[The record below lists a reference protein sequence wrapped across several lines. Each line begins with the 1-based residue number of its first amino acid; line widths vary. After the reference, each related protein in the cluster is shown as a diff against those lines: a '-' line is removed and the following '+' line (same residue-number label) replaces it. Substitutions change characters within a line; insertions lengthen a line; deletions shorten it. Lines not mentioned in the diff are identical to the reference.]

1 MIAGMPSIMNKRALI
16 FPLAAVLVLGG
27 CVTVPTG
34 PTVMV
39 LPGPQKTI
47 DQFQRDGAACQ
58 QFAQQRV
65 APAGEA
71 AVNNAAAN
79 AAVGTALGAAA
90 GAIIGSAT
98 GQAGA
103 GAAIGAGTG
112 LLFGSASG
120 SNVAYASSYQI
131 QRQYDVAYMQCMY
144 AHGNQVPGPVAAR
157 RPPVYSY
164 PPPNYPPP
172 SAPSPGYSPGNYPPG
187 YSPGNY
193 PPPNT
198 PPPAGVGPQG

>member
-1 MIAGMPSIMNKRALI
+1 MNKRALLLT
-16 FPLAAVLVLGG
+16 LAAVVVLGG
-27 CVTVPTG
+27 CVTVPAG

-39 LPGPQKTI
+39 LPGPEKTF
-47 DQFQRDGAACQ
+47 DQFQRDGVACQ
-58 QFAQQRV
+58 QYAQHVV

-71 AVNNAAAN
+71 AVNNAAAS

-120 SNVAYASSYQI
+120 SNGAYASSYQM
-131 QRQYDVAYMQCMY
+131 QRSYDVAYMQCMY
-144 AHGNQVPGPVAAR
+144 AHGNQVPGQVAVR
-157 RPPVYSY
+157 RPAAANY

-172 SAPSPGYSPGNYPPG
+172 SYPPPNFPPPSAVPQG
-187 YSPGNY
+187 YPPPGY

-198 PPPAGVGPQG
+198 PPPG

>member
-1 MIAGMPSIMNKRALI
+1 MNKRWLTL
-16 FPLAAVLVLGG
+16 PLAAVLVLGG

-34 PTVMV
+34 PTVMA
-39 LPGPQKTI
+39 LPGTQKSFE
-47 DQFQRDGAACQ
+47 QFQGDGVACQ
-58 QFAQQRV
+58 QYAQNVV
-65 APAGEA
+65 APAGVA
-71 AVNNAAAN
+71 AANNAAAN

-112 LLFGSASG
+112 LLFGGAAG
-120 SNVAYASSYQI
+120 SNVAYGSSYQM
-131 QRQYDVAYMQCMY
+131 QRSYDMAYLQCMY
-144 AHGNQVPGPVAAR
+144 AHGNQVPGQVVSR
-157 RPPVYSY
+157 RSSVNY

-172 SAPSPGYSPGNYPPG
+172 AAAQQYAPPA
-187 YSPGNY
+187 NY

-198 PPPAGVGPQG
+198 PPPVGVAPRG

>member
-1 MIAGMPSIMNKRALI
+1 MSGGIRLRVSKRARML
-16 FPLAAVLVLGG
+16 PVAAVLALAG

-39 LPGPQKTI
+39 LPGPQKTF
-47 DQFQRDGAACQ
+47 DQFQRDGMLCQ
-58 QFAQQRV
+58 QFAQQTV

-112 LLFGSASG
+112 LLFAGASG
-120 SNVAYASSYQI
+120 GNVAYASSYQI
-131 QRQYDVAYMQCMY
+131 QRSYDVAYMQCMF
-144 AHGNQVPGPVAAR
+144 AHGNQLPGQVVAR
-157 RPPVYSY
+157 RPAPPTLNY
-164 PPPNYPPP
+164 PPPNFLPPP
-172 SAPSPGYSPGNYPPG
+172 GVPQGYQ
-187 YSPGNY
+187 PGNY

-198 PPPAGVGPQG
+198 PPPAGVGPRG

>member
-1 MIAGMPSIMNKRALI
+1 MRVVWL
-16 FPLAAVLVLGG
+16 PLAAVVVLGG
-27 CVTVPTG
+27 CVTVPRG
-34 PTVMV
+34 PTIMV
-39 LPGPQKTI
+39 LPGPQKTM
-47 DQFQRDGAACQ
+47 DQFQADVAGCQ

-79 AAVGTALGAAA
+79 AAVGTVLGAAA

-131 QRQYDVAYMQCMY
+131 QRSYDVAYMQCMY
-144 AHGNQVPGPVAAR
+144 AHGNQVPGQVAAR
-157 RPPVYSY
+157 RQPVYSY

-172 SAPSPGYSPGNYPPG
+172 NYPPPAAVPPG
-187 YSPGNY
+187 YQPGSYPPSSY

>member
-1 MIAGMPSIMNKRALI
+1 MNKRVLI
-16 FPLAAVLVLGG
+16 LPLAAVVMLGG

-39 LPGPQKTI
+39 LPGSQKTV

-131 QRQYDVAYMQCMY
+131 QRAYDVAYMQCMY
-144 AHGNQVPGPVAAR
+144 AQGNQVPGRVAA

-172 SAPSPGYSPGNYPPG
+172 SSQPPSATPPG
-187 YSPGNY
+187 YAPGAY

-198 PPPAGVGPQG
+198 PPPAGVGS